1 VTQGYTTEE
10 KCSNWPLQRCT
21 LQKQKVKKY
30 SPETECKKVPFE
42 LCGPAGC
49 PVEPGQEQ
57 CQDRKETVSGLF
69 YVLDFLIQT
78 DLYLS
83 FLKKDYSFLKKI
95 IFSIQIKQKKMS
107 KFPFCLRFFV
117 MFT

>member
-1 VTQGYTTEE
+1 MTQGYTTEE

-69 YVLDFLIQT
+69 YVLDFFINTDFTNYLDFWPLIVISYKR
-78 DLYLS
+78 LFL
-83 FLKKDYSFLKKI
+83 LKKYH
-95 IFSIQIKQKKMS
+95 
-107 KFPFCLRFFV
+107 FFNSD
-117 MFT
+117 